1 MVLDSRLKDGGDCPG
16 LGVRAAVLYLGFSL
30 VRGIWHLALVVMY
43 LPTHL
48 SCDLGGARE
57 GNGGGGGGG
66 RSGTNERD
74 EDRGRGSGVGQRGG

>member
-1 MVLDSRLKDGGDCPG
+1 MVPDSRLKDDGDCPG

-30 VRGIWHLALVVMY
+30 VRGIWQLAPVMMY
-43 LPTHL
+43 LPTYL

-66 RSGTNERD
+66 GWAECNER
-74 EDRGRGSGVGQRGG
+74 ER